1 MVGIAGGFPSVIGED
16 PYEEYPEGG
25 PGDYPEMDSDPMYDP
40 QNIGAD
46 PTMQPAAP
54 PPLKKPGLMRRL
66 APAIGD
72 MIRGGI
78 DAVATPNVAGGGATN
93 MARAMQ
99 AAQMGK
105 RQRDMAS
112 MQLAYQQQQQQEMM
126 DYRRAQAEAARARA
140 DEARQRAA
148 KVDTGSWVNLGNG
161 TALNTATGEQR
172 SLNGKTGGQMSA
184 EAQAAAKAALL
195 EERKQSAIAAGLDPN
210 SREFYAAVYGS
221 AGAAIPKT
229 GVRTGGQGQSMFYKM
244 GADGVP
250 VFTAETPGA
259 PKMGTA
265 RGPNG
270 ETQFTEQTPGG
281 GGRVV
286 NQVPSMAPRPAGS
299 ARTSTRATPTVEIKN
314 LAKQLVSEVNAPNA
328 TFEQRRDRAKQML
341 IQGVWGE
348 HPAVANNK
356 DALVAQIAALT
367 EREFTGATGKESGM
381 PWKSK
386 PAASTGAGGAG
397 QRKVFPRAHL
407 AGYAKRNGI
416 SEQSAEGSLNRQG
429 YIVQ

>member
-1 MVGIAGGFPSVIGED
+1 MVGIAGGFPPVIGDD
-16 PYEEYPEGG
+16 PYSEYPEGG

-46 PTMQPAAP
+46 PTMQPGAP
-54 PPLKKPGLMRRL
+54 PQQKKPGLMRRMM
-66 APAIGD
+66 PAIGD

-78 DAVATPNVAGGGATN
+78 DAVATPNVAGGATD

-99 AAQMGK
+99 AAQIGK

-140 DEARQRAA
+140 AATARGPAGPRPATSAHVVQDSKTGDWIDPTTAQIVRKADPKPAGTQLNVNVDRDGNLTDYAPGFEMGGVQYPGWSSPA
-148 KVDTGSWVNLGNG
+148 KMTPEQLASMRNSQTGQANANRSRVEVDRGYDANGNRIITPIVKGADGSVTLGD
-161 TALNTATGEQR
+161 TQ
-172 SLNGKTGGQMSA
+172 KTGGQ
-184 EAQAAAKAALL
+184 
-195 EERKQSAIAAGLDPN
+195 RP
-210 SREFYAAVYGS
+210 
-221 AGAAIPKT
+221 
-229 GVRTGGQGQSMFYKM
+229 
-244 GADGVP
+244 
-250 VFTAETPGA
+250 
-259 PKMGTA
+259 
-265 RGPNG
+265 
-270 ETQFTEQTPGG
+270 
-281 GGRVV
+281 
-286 NQVPSMAPRPAGS
+286 APRTADPG
-299 ARTSTRATPTVEIKN
+299 RTTTRATPTLAIKN

-328 TFEQRRDRAKQML
+328 TFEQKRDRAKQML

-367 EREFTGATGKESGM
+367 EREFTGATGKDSGM
-381 PWKSK
+381 PWKPK
-386 PAASTGAGGAG
+386 GATSTGAGGTAP
-397 QRKVFPRAHL
+397 KKTFPRAHL